1 MYQKVI
7 QTPFSDGLYSD
18 IFTVFCGKNYG
29 FLQKILRDYLT
40 ILML

>member
-1 MYQKVI
+1 MYEKVI
-7 QTPFSDGLYSD
+7 HSPFSDGLYSD
-18 IFTVFCGKNYG
+18 IFTVFCARNDG